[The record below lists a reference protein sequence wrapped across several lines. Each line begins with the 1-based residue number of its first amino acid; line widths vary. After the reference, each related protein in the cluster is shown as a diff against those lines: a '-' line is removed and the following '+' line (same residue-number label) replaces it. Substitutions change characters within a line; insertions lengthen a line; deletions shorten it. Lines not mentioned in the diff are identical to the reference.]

1 MAKSDRSDTS
11 LNSSSQRKI
20 SIIESG
26 FNCKRGLNVN
36 VYGMPLTKKRKLLI
50 LICYGANL

>member
-1 MAKSDRSDTS
+1 MAASDRLDAR

-36 VYGMPLTKKRKLLI
+36 EYGMPLTKKRKLHI
-50 LICYGANL
+50 LICYGAN